1 MTIHTDGIEHPLVI
15 SMSDKKTEKNY
26 EKITINLPAV
36 DLGKIDYLVDQGFY
50 NTRTEFIRTAIKQE
64 IEKNSFTFETI
75 TKETSSV
82 TGSFFVIGAANITRP
97 TLEKH
102 LQAGTKMK
110 IFAIGAC
117 RFAQDIDVDLVKE
130 TVESFRVF
138 GIKKG
143 APGVIDFLETLR
155 YIP

>member
-1 MTIHTDGIEHPLVI
+1 
-15 SMSDKKTEKNY
+15 MSDKKAEKNY

-50 NTRTEFIRTAIKQE
+50 NTRTEFIRTSIKQE

-75 TKETSSV
+75 TKEASRKP
-82 TGSFFVIGAANITRP
+82 GFLYVIGVASIGRN

-102 LQAGTKMK
+102 LKAGTKMK
-110 IFAIGAC
+110 IFVIGAC
-117 RFAQDIDVDLVKE
+117 RFARDVDVDLVKE

-143 APGVIDFLETLR
+143 GPGVIDFLETLK

>member
-1 MTIHTDGIEHPLVI
+1 MDGIEHPMVVF
-15 SMSDKKTEKNY
+15 MSDKKPEKNY

-36 DLGKIDYLVDQGFY
+36 DFGKIDYLVDQGFY

-64 IEKNSFTFETI
+64 IEKNSFTFETV
-75 TKETSSV
+75 TKETSSKP
-82 TGSFFVIGAANITRP
+82 GSFFIIGVANITRT

-102 LQAGTKMK
+102 LQAGTKMN

-117 RFAQDIDVDLVKE
+117 RFARDIDVDLVKE

-143 APGVIDFLETLR
+143 APGVIDFLETLK